1 MKTKL
6 IILESTVILLIG
18 LVTYF
23 YFTISKSFYSDA
35 ILSIGLATIFG
46 MNFGLYCSYRKNR
59 AKLNKTNQE
68 NFYQGVVYWLY
79 YLLGLALISL
89 FVLIGYKIGYWESIK
104 PIIIQFLLMLIVLG
118 NYNSIIDPKWINP
131 EFALSRSTYQDK
143 INRFSGKSLFLG
155 GLMGIIFTCILPQNY
170 SLYIFLSVIILG
182 SLLSFIYSRKLKQA
196 NN

>member
-6 IILESTVILLIG
+6 IILESIVIFLIG

-46 MNFGLYCSYRKNR
+46 MNFGLYYAYRKNR
-59 AKLNKTNQE
+59 VKLSKVNHE
-68 NFYQGVVYWLY
+68 NFYQGVTYWLC

-89 FVLIGYKIGYWESIK
+89 FVLIGYKIGYWENIK

-118 NYNSIIDPKWINP
+118 NYNSIIDQKWVIPEIPLPKSN
-131 EFALSRSTYQDK
+131 YQDK
-143 INRFSGKSLFLG
+143 INRFSGKSLFIG
-155 GLMGIIFTCILPQNY
+155 GVLGIIMICILPQNY
-170 SLYIFLSVIILG
+170 GLYIFLSVIT
-182 SLLSFIYSRKLKQA
+182 LSSIFSFVYSRKLKQTI
-196 NN
+196 